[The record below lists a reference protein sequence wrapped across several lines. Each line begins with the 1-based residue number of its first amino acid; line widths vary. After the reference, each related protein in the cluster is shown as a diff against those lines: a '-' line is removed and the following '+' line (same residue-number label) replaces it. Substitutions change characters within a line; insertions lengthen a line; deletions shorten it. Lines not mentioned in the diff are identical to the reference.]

1 MLSYIIK
8 RLAWAIPTLFGVSVL
23 IFLMVHLAP
32 GDPALLALGE
42 HANKEA
48 VDALREQMGLNK
60 SLLEQYFI
68 FISQAIQGDFG
79 ISITSGEPVI
89 DEFMQRF
96 PATVEL
102 SLVSMFLAVV
112 LGLFAGIISAVK
124 RYSLFDYTAMTTALA
139 GVSMPVFWLGLM
151 LIYFFSIKLG
161 WLPVSGRLGYEF
173 DIDEV
178 PHRLK
183 LVGDVIGE
191 QQRAAKFIDHY
202 KKTVESIKRRT
213 AALTDDKKPMAI
225 HLFNVEKL
233 RIAPYPW
240 YAAAGANY
248 PVTKWTNTDMEQI
261 LAWNPDIIYI
271 SNFTDKMP
279 EDFYSNNIPG
289 QDWSQV
295 NAVKNRRVYKVPLGT
310 YRWGPWNAES
320 ALMLWWT
327 AQIQHPNLFNDYKIE
342 DKIKDFYQ
350 EFYDYQLS
358 AEEVSWILNPNPL
371 KG

>member
-178 PHRLK
+178 TGFFLIDSVLADDYEAFWDALK
-183 LVGDVIGE
+183 HLVLPAI
-191 QQRAAKFIDHY
+191 
-202 KKTVESIKRRT
+202 
-213 AALTDDKKPMAI
+213 ALGTIPMAI
-225 HLFNVEKL
+225 IARMTRASMIEVMKEEYIRTARAKGCSRFQIIMTHALKNALLPVLTVIGLMLGTLF
-233 RIAPYPW
+233 
-240 YAAAGANY
+240 AGAILTETTFSW
-248 PVTKWTNTDMEQI
+248 PGIGKW
-261 LAWNPDIIYI
+261 L
-271 SNFTDKMP
+271 
-279 EDFYSNNIPG
+279 
-289 QDWSQV
+289 V
-295 NAVKNRRVYKVPLGT
+295 NAVNQRDFPI
-310 YRWGPWNAES
+310 
-320 ALMLWWT
+320 
-327 AQIQHPNLFNDYKIE
+327 IQSTTLIIASIFVIVNLIVDVLYAVVNPRIR
-342 DKIKDFYQ
+342 
-350 EFYDYQLS
+350 LS
-358 AEEVSWILNPNPL
+358 
-371 KG
+371 